1 MEAASAITA
10 EALTLARRVLMPAE
24 LMPRGVACQAD
35 LLGVLA
41 LAVYTGAPRLV
52 GHAVAIAYDQGL
64 HTVFA
69 KLTDP
74 TLRGRADEA
83 DLLQKGRIFLTTVIY
98 SHVCVVARRMPS
110 DRPVSPSSAASRRS

>member
-1 MEAASAITA
+1 MCGIGARVSGDADAASAMLG
-10 EALTLARRVLMPAE
+10 EALALARRVLLPSE
-24 LMPRGVACQAD
+24 LMPRGVPCQAD

-41 LAVYTGAPRLV
+41 LAVYTGAPRLA

-83 DLLQKGRIFLTTVIY
+83 DLLQKGRIFLTTVVY
-98 SHVCVVARRMPS
+98 SHVCVG
-110 DRPVSPSSAASRRS
+110 ASRCC